1 VQSSLRRAGRSG
13 VPGRQYAYAMR
24 KILIASFLMF
34 ALPRAAYATWSIIA
48 IDFRTGQV
56 IIASAT
62 CVRQM
67 SFSQRQPNGARDL
80 MDVQAVIVPGIG
92 VAACQAGVDNS
103 RENQM
108 LVYNELRKGTS
119 PARILEMLKQ
129 DPNIDRRQFGILAFP
144 NGSTITTQNHM
155 VGFNGAGNSPSSLFF
170 GGQVGDVYYQVQGN
184 TLLGTE
190 VVHRA
195 ALAITRATGT
205 MADLVMA
212 GMEAADE
219 HGGDKRCNCGNNPV
233 TSAPCDNRTAH
244 VAYIAIANK
253 DDQVGV
259 THNDG
264 RYFAYITASDA
275 DVAAGESANPVK
287 TLRMR
292 YEAWKRAGS
301 NRTAPPGPT
310 MYRPAQSLGPNP
322 VNLWVVDLKWT
333 GNQLS
338 AGTPEKLT
346 SDNGTNSQPSFS
358 PDGRSVVFS
367 ATRDTGSSDIYRIDL
382 ATRAETRVTRTPEN
396 ENSPTVNA
404 AGEYVAVRWVP
415 ATLFKEYGVWTY
427 SADGT
432 PARGV
437 LRGPDTTGYY
447 TPLGGGNYALTRPKS
462 RTFTVALFDAA
473 SGAITDVDSGVPALP
488 AQLIPGQR
496 ALSYVQID
504 SSDGKHTLRRVD
516 LATKRT
522 SSIGPTVVG
531 RTAHAWIPGRN
542 TVLMAKGNVLYAR
555 GSTESTWRIVAR
567 FDHPDLRNANA
578 YVVSPN
584 GDKLVL
590 TSPKR
595 LAIGVV
601 LRDSLDA
608 GHSGVA
614 VAAMVTRWR
623 DAGQLAGID
632 VTENGIS
639 ALGDDRL
646 QRQRFADAVALH
658 TLATTFYPRSYR
670 AFGRLGDAQRAAGD
684 STGALAS
691 YRKSLDVNPR
701 ATEADRTAAAAI
713 ERKISGQP

>member
-1 VQSSLRRAGRSG
+1 
-13 VPGRQYAYAMR
+13 MR
-24 KILIASFLMF
+24 KLAA
-34 ALPRAAYATWSIIA
+34 ALLLLLAMPRAALATWSIIA
-48 IDFRTGQV
+48 IDIRTGQV

-103 RENQM
+103 RMNQM
-108 LVYNELRKGTS
+108 LVYNELRKGT
-119 PARILEMLKQ
+119 PPDKILEMLKQ
-129 DPNIDRRQFGILAFP
+129 DPNVERRQFGILAFP
-144 NGSTITTQNHM
+144 NGSTITRQNHM
-155 VGFNGAGNSPSSLFF
+155 VGFSGANNSTSSLHF

-190 VVHRA
+190 VVYRA
-195 ALAITRATGT
+195 ALAITRASGT
-205 MADLVMA
+205 MADRVMA

-219 HGGDKRCNCGNNPV
+219 NGGDKRCNCGNNPV

-253 DDQVGV
+253 DDQIGV

-264 RYFAYITASDA
+264 KYFAYITASDA
-275 DVAAGESANPVK
+275 DVGAGESANPVK

-310 MYRPAQSLGPNP
+310 MYRPAAQAPGPNP

-338 AGTPEKLT
+338 VGTPVKLT
-346 SDNGTNSQPSFS
+346 NDNGTNSQPSFS

-382 ATRAETRVTRTPEN
+382 ATRTETRVTRTPEN

-415 ATLFKEYGVWTY
+415 ATLFKEYGVWMY
-427 SADGT
+427 SGDGT
-432 PARGV
+432 PTRGV

-447 TPLGGGNYALTRPKS
+447 TPLGSGNYALTRPKS
-462 RTFTVALFDAA
+462 KTFTIGLFDAQT
-473 SGAITDVDSGVPALP
+473 GTITDVDSGVPALP

-496 ALSYVQID
+496 ALSYVRID
-504 SSDGKHTLRRVD
+504 SADGKHTLRRVD

-522 SSIGPTVVG
+522 SSIGSTIVG
-531 RTAHAWIPGRN
+531 RTAHAWIPQRN
-542 TVLMAKGNVLYAR
+542 TILMAKGNVLYAR
-555 GSTESTWRIVAR
+555 GVGESAWRVIAR
-567 FDHPDLRNANA
+567 FDNPDLRNASA
-578 YVVSPN
+578 YVVSPS
-584 GDKLVL
+584 GDKVVL

-595 LAIGVV
+595 LTLGVV
-601 LRDSLDA
+601 LRDSLEA
-608 GHSGVA
+608 GHSGAA
-614 VAAMVTRWR
+614 VAAMATRWR
-623 DAGQLAGID
+623 DDGQLSDID
-632 VTENGIS
+632 VAENPIS

-646 QRQRFADAVALH
+646 QKKRFADAVALH
-658 TLATTFYPRSYR
+658 TLATTFFPRSYR
-670 AFGRLGDAQRAAGD
+670 AFGRLGDAQQAAGD

-691 YRKSLDVNPR
+691 YRRALDVNPR
-701 ATEADRTAAAAI
+701 ATSADSAAAI
-713 ERKISGQP
+713 AIQRKISGPP

>member
-1 VQSSLRRAGRSG
+1 MTLCCT
-13 VPGRQYAYAMR
+13 MR
-24 KILIASFLMF
+24 KIALGLLLL
-34 ALPRAAYATWSIIA
+34 ALPRTALATWSIIA
-48 IDFRTGQV
+48 IDIRTGQV

-62 CVRQM
+62 CVRQA
-67 SFSQRQPNGARDL
+67 SFSARQPNGARDL

-92 VAACQAGVDNS
+92 VAACQAGVDNT

-119 PARILEMLKQ
+119 PAKILEMLKQ
-129 DPNIDRRQFGILAFP
+129 DPNVERRQFGILAIP

-155 VGFNGAGNSPSSLFF
+155 VGFNGANNSTASLYF

-184 TLLGTE
+184 TLLGTD
-190 VVHRA
+190 VVYRA
-195 ALAITRATGT
+195 ALAITRASGT
-205 MADLVMA
+205 MADRVMA

-219 HGGDKRCNCGNNPV
+219 NGGDKRCNCGNNPV

-244 VAYIAIANK
+244 VAYITIANK
-253 DDQVGV
+253 DDQAGT

-292 YEAWKRAGS
+292 YDAWKRAGS

-310 MYRPAQSLGPNP
+310 HYRPTQAPGPNP

-338 AGTPEKLT
+338 TGQPVKLT
-346 SDNGTNSQPSFS
+346 NDNGTNSQPAFS

-367 ATRDTGSSDIYRIDL
+367 ATRDTGADARSDIYRIDL
-382 ATRAETRVTRTPEN
+382 ATRTETRVTRTPEN

-415 ATLFKEYGVWTY
+415 ETLFREYGVWQY

-432 PARGV
+432 PTRGV
-437 LRGPDTTGYY
+437 LPGPDTTGYY
-447 TPLGGGNYALTRPKS
+447 TALGNGDYSLTRPKS
-462 RTFTVALFDAA
+462 KTFTVALFDAR
-473 SGAITDVDSGVPALP
+473 SGTITDVDSGVPALP

-504 SSDGKHTLRRVD
+504 SADGRHTLRRVD
-516 LATKRT
+516 LATKQT
-522 SSIGPTVVG
+522 TTIGHTVVG
-531 RTAHAWIPGRN
+531 RTAHAWVPGRN
-542 TVLMAKGNVLYAR
+542 TLLMAKGNVLYAR
-555 GSTESTWRIVAR
+555 GATEATWRVITR
-567 FDHPDLRNANA
+567 FDHPDLRNATA
-578 YVVSPN
+578 YVVSPA

-590 TSPKR
+590 TSPRR
-595 LAIGVV
+595 LGIGVV
-601 LRDSLDA
+601 LRDSLEA
-608 GHSGVA
+608 GHTGDA
-614 VAAMVTRWR
+614 VAAMATRMR

-632 VTENGIS
+632 VTENPIS

-646 QRQRFADAVALH
+646 QKKRFADAVALH
-658 TLATTFYPRSYR
+658 TLATTFFPRSYR
-670 AFGRLGDAQRAAGD
+670 AQGRLGDAQRAAGD
-684 STGALAS
+684 STAALVS
-691 YRKSLDVNPR
+691 YRRALELNPR

>member
-1 VQSSLRRAGRSG
+1 
-13 VPGRQYAYAMR
+13 MR
-24 KILIASFLMF
+24 KLAIAGLLLL
-34 ALPRAAYATWSIIA
+34 ALPRAALATWSIIA
-48 IDFRTGQV
+48 IDIRTGQV

-92 VAACQAGVDNS
+92 VAACQAGVDNT

-108 LVYNELRKGTS
+108 LVYNELRKGTP
-119 PARILEMLKQ
+119 PAKILEMLKL
-129 DPNIDRRQFGILAFP
+129 DPNVERRQFGILAIP

-155 VGFNGAGNSPSSLFF
+155 VGFNGANNSTSSLYF
-170 GGQVGDVYYQVQGN
+170 GGQVGDIYYQVQGN
-184 TLLGTE
+184 TLLGTD
-190 VVHRA
+190 VVYRA
-195 ALAITRATGT
+195 ALAITRASGT
-205 MADLVMA
+205 MADRVMA

-219 HGGDKRCNCGNNPV
+219 NGGDKRCNCGNNPV

-244 VAYIAIANK
+244 VAYITIANK
-253 DDQVGV
+253 DDLIGQ

-264 RYFAYITASDA
+264 KYFAYITASDA

-292 YEAWKRAGS
+292 YDAWKRAGS

-310 MYRPAQSLGPNP
+310 LYRPSPSPSPSFQAPAPNP

-333 GNQLS
+333 GSQLS
-338 AGTPEKLT
+338 TGTPVKLT
-346 SDNGTNSQPSFS
+346 NDNGTNSQPSFS

-382 ATRAETRVTRTPEN
+382 ATRTETRITRTPEN

-415 ATLFKEYGVWTY
+415 ATLFKEYGVWMY

-432 PARGV
+432 PTRGV

-447 TPLGGGNYALTRPKS
+447 TPLGSGDYSLTRPKS
-462 RTFTVALFDAA
+462 KTFTIALFDNR
-473 SGAITDVDSGVPALP
+473 SGTITDVDSGVPALP

-504 SSDGKHTLRRVD
+504 STDGKHTLRRVD

-522 SSIGPTVVG
+522 TSIGSTIVG
-531 RTAHAWIPGRN
+531 RTAHAWIPRHN

-555 GSTESTWRIVAR
+555 GAAESSWRVVAR
-567 FDHPDLRNANA
+567 FEDPDLRNASA

-595 LAIGVV
+595 LALGVV
-601 LRDSLDA
+601 LRDSLEA
-608 GHSGVA
+608 GHSGAA
-614 VAAMVTRWR
+614 VAAMATRWR
-623 DAGQLAGID
+623 EAGQLADVD
-632 VTENGIS
+632 VTENTIS

-646 QRQRFADAVALH
+646 QKKRFADALALH
-658 TLATTFYPRSYR
+658 TLATTFFPRSYR
-670 AFGRLGDAQRAAGD
+670 AQGRLGDAQRAAGD
-684 STGALAS
+684 RTAALAS
-691 YRKSLDVNPR
+691 WRRSLDLNPR
-701 ATEADRTAAAAI
+701 ATEADRAAAAAI

>member
-1 VQSSLRRAGRSG
+1 MVS
-13 VPGRQYAYAMR
+13 MR
-24 KILIASFLMF
+24 KLAIAGLLLL
-34 ALPRAAYATWSIIA
+34 ALPRTAHATWSIIA
-48 IDFRTGQV
+48 IDIRTGQV

-67 SFSQRQPNGARDL
+67 SFPQRQPNGARDL
-80 MDVQAVIVPGIG
+80 MDIQAVIVPGIG

-119 PARILEMLKQ
+119 PAKILEMLKQ
-129 DPNIDRRQFGILAFP
+129 DPNVERRQFGILAFP
-144 NGSTITTQNHM
+144 NGSTITAQNHM
-155 VGFNGAGNSPSSLFF
+155 VGFNGANNSTSSLYF
-170 GGQVGDVYYQVQGN
+170 GGQVGDIYYQVQGN
-184 TLLGTE
+184 TLLGTD
-190 VVHRA
+190 VVYRA
-195 ALAITRATGT
+195 ALAITRASGT
-205 MADLVMA
+205 MADRVMA

-219 HGGDKRCNCGNNPV
+219 NGGDKRCNCGNNPV

-244 VAYIAIANK
+244 VAYITIANK
-253 DDQVGV
+253 DDQIGE

-264 RYFAYITASDA
+264 KYFAYITASDA
-275 DVAAGESANPVK
+275 DVAAGESANPVR

-292 YEAWKRAGS
+292 YDAWKRAGS

-310 MYRPAQSLGPNP
+310 HYHPSPSPSQVPGPNP

-338 AGTPEKLT
+338 TGTPVKLT
-346 SDNGTNSQPSFS
+346 NDNGTNSQPSFS

-367 ATRDTGSSDIYRIDL
+367 ATRDTGSSEIYRIDL
-382 ATRAETRVTRTPEN
+382 ATRTETRVTRTPEN

-415 ATLFKEYGVWTY
+415 ATLFREFGVWTY

-432 PARGV
+432 PTRGV

-447 TPLGGGNYALTRPKS
+447 TPLGGGDYALTRPKS
-462 RTFTVALFDAA
+462 KTFTVALFDDQ
-473 SGAITDVDSGVPALP
+473 SGTITDVDSGVPALP

-496 ALSYVQID
+496 ALSYVRMD
-504 SSDGKHTLRRVD
+504 STDGKHTLRRVD

-522 SSIGPTVVG
+522 SSIGATIVG
-531 RTAHAWIPGRN
+531 RTAHAWIPGHN

-555 GSTESTWRIVAR
+555 GANESSWRVVAR
-567 FDHPDLRNANA
+567 FEDRDLRNANA

-590 TSPKR
+590 TSPRR
-595 LAIGVV
+595 LALAVV
-601 LRDSLDA
+601 LRDSLEA
-608 GHSGVA
+608 GHSGAA
-614 VAAMVTRWR
+614 VAAMATRWR
-623 DAGQLAGID
+623 DAGLLADID
-632 VTENGIS
+632 VTENPVS
-639 ALGDDRL
+639 ALGDDRV
-646 QRQRFADAVALH
+646 QRKRFADAVALH
-658 TLATTFYPRSYR
+658 TLATTFFPRSYR
-670 AFGRLGDAQRAAGD
+670 ALGRLGDAQRAAGD
-684 STGALAS
+684 STGALAT
-691 YRKSLDVNPR
+691 YRRALDVNPR
-701 ATEADRTAAAAI
+701 ATEADRAAAAAI